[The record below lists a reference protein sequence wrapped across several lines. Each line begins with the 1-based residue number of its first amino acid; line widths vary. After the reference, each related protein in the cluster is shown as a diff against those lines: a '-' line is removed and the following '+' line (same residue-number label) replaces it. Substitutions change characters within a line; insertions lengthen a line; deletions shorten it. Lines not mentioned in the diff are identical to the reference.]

1 MWVKSTT
8 NRVGER
14 LINNLST
21 LAVGDTLGHQSVLE
35 LGLKITSTDLPFFK
49 IYDLKTYNWTVRPFL
64 FSNIAIMPSEFKN
77 GDNLAVNVIDN
88 SVASAGFGLQIIHY
102 YLSAELY
109 YSLAVHKHKYEFGT
123 ELQFNFGID

>member
-1 MWVKSTT
+1 
-8 NRVGER
+8 
-14 LINNLST
+14 
-21 LAVGDTLGHQSVLE
+21 VGDTLGHQSVLE
-35 LGLKITSTDLPFFK
+35 LGIKVTSTNLPFFK
-49 IYDLKTYNWTVRPFL
+49 IYDLQTYNWTVRPFL
-64 FSNIAIMPSEFKN
+64 FSNIAILPSEFESGNKLTS
-77 GDNLAVNVIDN
+77 NLTEN